1 MVGIVLLGVF
11 VLLLALGAP
20 IAVCL
25 GMSSVSAILVQG
37 AGKPLEA
44 IMSVLPRLCSSASSK
59 FVLLAIPFFI
69 LSGNVMEKAGISG
82 RLINLAEKCL
92 GHIRGG
98 MAMVCVVVSCFFAA
112 ISGSGPATVAALGL
126 IMIPALVKAGY
137 PASFSC
143 ALMAAGGA
151 IGVVIPPSITFV
163 VYGSIADASIT
174 DLFVAGVVPGLLM
187 GLGLIVAAMLMGR
200 KMDLKVLPKASGK
213 ERLAAFK
220 DAFWGLLMPVIIL
233 GGIYG
238 SVFTP
243 TEAAAVS
250 VFYGL
255 IVGVFIYHEIDFKK
269 MKDILV
275 DSCSTTATVMFITMG
290 ATLFGYVL
298 TRARLDLAIKDFMLN
313 ITGGSTVIFFII
325 VNIVLLIAGCF
336 LDSTSALYIFTPLFA
351 PVALQLGID
360 PIHLGTV
367 MIVNLAIGL
376 FTPACRCQPVCRV
389 RHWRYQDRR
398 DHKGH
403 HPMPACRTCGAP
415 PHHIYSQSLFDVRG
429 LTSLC
434 KKASDRYVRSFFV
447 QNGRKTEEKIIK
459 KKILKRTSL
468 CQTKRYTVIVIC
480 PT

>member
-143 ALMAAGGA
+143 ALMANAGA
-151 IGVVIPPSITFV
+151 IGIIIPPSIAFV
-163 VYGSIADASIT
+163 VYGVIAEVSIGK
-174 DLFVAGVVPGLLM
+174 LFMAGVVPGLLV
-187 GLGLIVAAMLMGR
+187 GLALAVVSYIVSKKRGYGG
-200 KMDLKVLPKASGK
+200 SGK
-213 ERLAAFK
+213 KATAAEIWFAFK
-220 DAFWGLLMPVIIL
+220 DAAWGLMTPVIIL

-238 SVFTP
+238 GVFTP
-243 TEAAAVS
+243 TEAAGVAAV
-250 VFYGL
+250 YGL
-255 IVGVFIYHEIDFKK
+255 FVGFVVYKELTLVKLKKLLIDASVGSAVVMLIVSSASLFAWLITTEGAAQMASAAMLAFTKSTWVILLIIN
-269 MKDILV
+269 ILV
-275 DSCSTTATVMFITMG
+275 
-290 ATLFGYVL
+290 
-298 TRARLDLAIKDFMLN
+298 
-313 ITGGSTVIFFII
+313 
-325 VNIVLLIAGCF
+325 LIAGCF
-336 LDSTSALYIFTPLFA
+336 LDAISIFYILLPIFLPIIKMLNVDPVLFGVMLTVNVAIGQITPPVGVNLYVACNIADLSLTDISKAIMPFLIAST
-351 PVALQLGID
+351 VALLLITYIPALSLWLPKVLG
-360 PIHLGTV
+360 
-367 MIVNLAIGL
+367 M
-376 FTPACRCQPVCRV
+376 
-389 RHWRYQDRR
+389 
-398 DHKGH
+398 
-403 HPMPACRTCGAP
+403 
-415 PHHIYSQSLFDVRG
+415 
-429 LTSLC
+429 
-434 KKASDRYVRSFFV
+434 
-447 QNGRKTEEKIIK
+447 
-459 KKILKRTSL
+459 
-468 CQTKRYTVIVIC
+468 
-480 PT
+480 